1 MAMAPRLELWGGHE
15 CTVNRLGDRFMDQ
28 TVLSGHETRLSDLQ
42 RFADLGVSALRYP
55 VLWERVSPRRPDERD
70 WRWSDERLLE
80 LRRLGVRPIVGLV
93 HHGSGP
99 AYTNL
104 LDDGF
109 AEGLAAH
116 AAAAAERY
124 PWMRDWTPVNEPLTT
139 ARFSAL
145 YGLWYPHTR
154 DEGALWLALLN
165 QIDAVRLSMR
175 AIRRVNPEAR
185 LIQTEDLGYT
195 HARPGLE
202 EQAAFENHRRWL
214 TWDLLC
220 GRVTES
226 HPMWPRL
233 ARFGLADR
241 LRAVADDPCPP
252 DVIGVNHY
260 LTSERFL
267 DDRLDRYP
275 EHSHGGS
282 DRRRYA
288 DVEAVRATAE
298 GPLGLET
305 LLDQA
310 WRRYGRTLAVTEV
323 HNGCTRDEQM
333 RWLLEAW
340 RACER
345 LRADG
350 VDVEAMTAWSL
361 LGAHDW
367 DSLLTRAR
375 GHYEPGIFDLRG
387 GSPRPTAAAG
397 LLKDLAAGREPGALG
412 LHRDGW
418 WRRDIRLEYPA
429 VETASPSRRPIPPL
443 RREKR
448 PILIT
453 GRTGTL
459 GQALARACR
468 LRDLPFQLTDRTML
482 TIDDPGSVRDV
493 IETIRPAAVI
503 NAAGWVRVD
512 EAEDHPDACMKANAE
527 GPKLLAQA
535 CERAGIPF
543 VAYSSDLVFD
553 GAAGR
558 AYLESDPTAPL
569 GVYGRSKAEC
579 ERRVLD
585 VGGKA
590 LVIRTAAFFQ
600 AEDAHNFAVHCF
612 RALAAGEPFI
622 AAEDCFVSP
631 TYVPDLVHATLDL
644 VIDGETGLWH
654 LANPGR
660 FSWAGFGRT
669 LAEAA
674 GFDSALVRGLPG
686 GTLGWRAP
694 RPPDVALSS
703 ERGALLKPAED
714 AIDRFLASWRRRE
727 GEDAGPTRSVCAR
740 SRVRAELAV

>member
-1 MAMAPRLELWGGHE
+1 MSARAHELQLWGGHE
-15 CTVNRLGDRFMDQ
+15 CTVNRLGDRFVDQ
-28 TVLSGHETRLSDLQ
+28 TVLSGHQERLSDLEL
-42 RFADLGVSALRYP
+42 FAGLGVTALRYP
-55 VLWERVSPRRPDERD
+55 VLWERVSPRSPDARD
-70 WRWSDERLLE
+70 WRWSDERLGE

-99 AYTNL
+99 AYTSL
-104 LDDGF
+104 LDEGF

-116 AAAAAERY
+116 ARAVADRY
-124 PWMRDWTPVNEPLTT
+124 PWVREWTPVNEPLTT

-145 YGLWYPHTR
+145 YGLWYPHLR

-165 QIDAVRLSMR
+165 QIDATRLAMK
-175 AIRRVNPEAR
+175 AIREVIPDAR
-185 LIQTEDLGYT
+185 LIQTEDLGFT
-195 HARPGLE
+195 HARAGLE

-220 GRVTES
+220 GRVTPT
-226 HPMWPRL
+226 HPLFSRIARHGLEARL
-233 ARFGLADR
+233 AAI
-241 LRAVADDPCPP
+241 AADPCPP

-260 LTSERFL
+260 LTSERLL
-267 DDRLDRYP
+267 DDRLERYP
-275 EHSHGGS
+275 PHTHGGS
-282 DRRRYA
+282 DKRRYA
-288 DVEAVRATAE
+288 DVEAVRAAAE

-350 VDVEAMTAWSL
+350 VDVEAVTAWSL
-361 LGAHDW
+361 LGAYDW
-367 DSLLTRAR
+367 DSLLTRQR
-375 GHYEPGIFDLRG
+375 GHYEPGVFDLRG
-387 GSPRPTAAAG
+387 GEPRPTAAAE
-397 LLKDLAAGREPGALG
+397 LMRALAAGREPEILG
-412 LHRDGW
+412 LAREGW
-418 WRRDIRLEYPA
+418 WRRDVRMEYPPVPA
-429 VETASPSRRPIPPL
+429 ASPTRRAAPPV
-443 RREKR
+443 RIDRR

-468 LRDLPFQLTDRTML
+468 LRDLPYVLTDRARL
-482 TIDDPGSVRDV
+482 PIEGEAAVREA
-493 IETIRPAAVI
+493 IEQIRPAAVI

-512 EAEDHPDACMKANAE
+512 EAEDNAAACMRANAE
-527 GPKLLAQA
+527 GPELLAQA
-535 CERAGIPF
+535 CERAGLPF
-543 VAYSSDLVFD
+543 VAFSSDLVFD
-553 GAAGR
+553 GLAGR
-558 AYLESDPTAPL
+558 AYVEGDATAPL

-579 ERRVLD
+579 ERRVLA

-612 RALAAGEPFI
+612 NALSAGERFA

-631 TYVPDLVHATLDL
+631 THVPDLTHATLDL
-644 VIDGETGLWH
+644 LIDGETGLWH

-660 FSWAGFGRT
+660 FSWAGFART

-674 GFDSALVRGLPG
+674 RLDPGLVEGVG
-686 GTLGWRAP
+686 SEAMGWRAT
-694 RPPDVALSS
+694 RPADVHLGS

-714 AIDRFLASWRRRE
+714 AIDRFLHAWRRRSAD
-727 GEDAGPTRSVCAR
+727 GEAGTRSACV
-740 SRVRAELAV
+740 SGRVELQA